1 MTTLRSETLSVSI
14 ERNWRDVY
22 AYAAEPANMVHWA
35 AGLGGG
41 FSGEGLEWTASD
53 PGGNSVRIRFTQ
65 SNEFGVLDHDVFV
78 GGRIVHVALRVM
90 PNGDGA
96 EVTFLLLQENGMT
109 DAEFDRDAAA
119 VRKDL
124 ATLKQIL
131 ETSA

>member
-1 MTTLRSETLSVSI
+1 MTTFRSETLSVTI

-22 AYAAEPANMVHWA
+22 AYAAEPANMVQWA

-41 FSGEGLEWTASD
+41 FSGAGLEWTASD
-53 PGGNSVRIRFTQ
+53 PSGNSVRIRFTQ

-78 GGRIVHVALRVM
+78 DGRIVHVALRVM

-96 EVTFLLLQENGMT
+96 EVNFLLLQENGMT
-109 DAEFDRDAAA
+109 DAEFERDAAA

-131 ETSA
+131 EASA